1 MKENLT
7 FEQANAELEKIVKT
21 MESGKLTLQESM
33 KYYEQA
39 FELLGYCYKQLDEC
53 RGQITDINTRIN
65 SLMKKD

>member
-7 FEQANAELEKIVKT
+7 FEEANAQLEQIVKK
-21 MESGKLTLQESM
+21 MESGKLSLQESM

-53 RGQITDINTRIN
+53 KGQITDINTRIN
-65 SLMKKD
+65 SLMKED